1 MKSLTKIGKIQST
14 HGLKGELVVSHL
26 LKDAAEMKD
35 WEALMLELNKD
46 SFIPYFLQSFKK
58 INHAEILVLLE
69 GVDSPEL
76 AKELLGSNVYASPLV
91 TVKALTKNDWDEV
104 IGYFIRDITM
114 GAIGQIQDVS
124 QGVGQEFFE
133 LKFNGKDIMI
143 PLQESW
149 IKNINAQ
156 TKTIEMELPDG
167 FLEVFG

>member
-1 MKSLTKIGKIQST
+1 
-14 HGLKGELVVSHL
+14 
-26 LKDAAEMKD
+26 
-35 WEALMLELNKD
+35 
-46 SFIPYFLQSFKK
+46 
-58 INHAEILVLLE
+58 VLLE

-91 TVKALTKNDWDEV
+91 TVKALAKNDWDEV